1 MRLFYQMLSSPQ
13 NALPSQGKG
22 RQELLQRRPHR
33 PVLFHTPQRQLAN
46 MARVC
51 ALGQLSPLPL
61 VVPLEDL
68 QRLQVVTLHRGL
80 ESHSLDHG
88 QPHHEHLAGMDR

>member
-1 MRLFYQMLSSPQ
+1 MHSHHKERVARNCSSD
-13 NALPSQGKG
+13 G
-22 RQELLQRRPHR
+22 RIDQSSS
-33 PVLFHTPQRQLAN
+33 TPQRQLAN